1 MSNDF
6 GITKAV
12 LPTAVQSQSPASV
25 AHPADAEQ
33 AREAAEASANVIGLA
48 ARTRTDGQDP
58 LEKVVD
64 ELNNLVRDLHRE
76 LQFSV
81 DDKSGDTVIKV
92 VDSETDEVVRQI
104 PSEEVVRLRQR
115 LQEVAGVIFQDS
127 A

>member
-6 GITKAV
+6 GTIKAV
-12 LPTAVQSQSPASV
+12 LPPVAQTSLPAPVGREVNTDRSQNAPATV
-25 AHPADAEQ
+25 RQAEKT
-33 AREAAEASANVIGLA
+33 EEASA
-48 ARTRTDGQDP
+48 P
-58 LEKVVD
+58 LNEVVS

-81 DDKSGDTVIKV
+81 DDESGETTIKV
-92 VDSETDEVVRQI
+92 VDSKTDEVVRQI

-115 LQEVAGVIFQDS
+115 LEEAAGVIFRDS

>member
-6 GITKAV
+6 GTIKAV
-12 LPTAVQSQSPASV
+12 LPPVAQTSPTAHVKRLGEGDRPAGG
-25 AHPADAEQ
+25 HADVEKAAKAEKT
-33 AREAAEASANVIGLA
+33 RE
-48 ARTRTDGQDP
+48 P
-58 LEKVVD
+58 LNEVVS

-81 DDKSGDTVIKV
+81 DDKSGEPVIKV
-92 VDSETDEVVRQI
+92 VDSKTDEVVRQI

-115 LQEVAGVIFQDS
+115 LEEAAGVIFRDS

>member
-6 GITKAV
+6 GTIKAV
-12 LPTAVQSQSPASV
+12 LPPVAQTSPTAHVRRLGDGHQASGSPA
-25 AHPADAEQ
+25 A
-33 AREAAEASANVIGLA
+33 
-48 ARTRTDGQDP
+48 
-58 LEKVVD
+58 LEKTEKAGETREPLNEVVS

-81 DDKSGDTVIKV
+81 DVESGETMIKV
-92 VDSETDEVVRQI
+92 VDSKTDEVVRQI

-115 LQEVAGVIFQDS
+115 LEEAAGVIFRDS

>member
-6 GITKAV
+6 GTLKAV
-12 LPTAVQSQSPASV
+12 LPPVAQTSPASHGKRLGQDSQSV
-25 AHPADAEQ
+25 AAPAVVEKAEQ
-33 AREAAEASANVIGLA
+33 AEKAEEPRE
-48 ARTRTDGQDP
+48 P
-58 LEKVVD
+58 LNEVVS

-81 DDKSGDTVIKV
+81 DDKSGETVIKV

-115 LQEVAGVIFQDS
+115 LEQAAGVIFRDS

>member
-6 GITKAV
+6 GTIKAV
-12 LPTAVQSQSPASV
+12 LPPVAQTSPPAPVRREDNTDRSQNAPATLRQ
-25 AHPADAEQ
+25 AEK
-33 AREAAEASANVIGLA
+33 AEEVSE
-48 ARTRTDGQDP
+48 P
-58 LEKVVD
+58 LNEVVS

-81 DDKSGDTVIKV
+81 DDESGETMIKV
-92 VDSETDEVVRQI
+92 VDSKTDEVVRQI

-115 LQEVAGVIFQDS
+115 LEEAAGVIFRDS

>member
-6 GITKAV
+6 GTIKAV
-12 LPTAVQSQSPASV
+12 LPPVAQTSP
-25 AHPADAEQ
+25 PAPVGREINTQRPQNAPDALKQTEK
-33 AREAAEASANVIGLA
+33 AEETSE
-48 ARTRTDGQDP
+48 P
-58 LEKVVD
+58 LNEVVF

-92 VDSETDEVVRQI
+92 VDSKTDEVVREI

-115 LQEVAGVIFQDS
+115 LEEAAGVIFRDS

>member
-6 GITKAV
+6 GTIKAV
-12 LPTAVQSQSPASV
+12 LPPVAQTSPTAHVKRSGENDQLPGVPAAV
-25 AHPADAEQ
+25 TTTGKAEET
-33 AREAAEASANVIGLA
+33 RE
-48 ARTRTDGQDP
+48 P
-58 LEKVVD
+58 LNEVVS

-81 DDKSGDTVIKV
+81 DDKSGETVIKV

-104 PSEEVVRLRQR
+104 PSEEVVRLRQH
-115 LQEVAGVIFQDS
+115 LEEAAGVIFRDT

>member
-6 GITKAV
+6 GTIKAV
-12 LPTAVQSQSPASV
+12 LPPVAQTSPPAHVKRSGDDNTAPVAPAV
-25 AHPADAEQ
+25 AEKAEKTEE
-33 AREAAEASANVIGLA
+33 ARE
-48 ARTRTDGQDP
+48 P
-58 LEKVVD
+58 LNEVVS

-81 DDKSGDTVIKV
+81 DDKSGETVIKV
-92 VDSETDEVVRQI
+92 VDSKTDEVVRQI

-115 LQEVAGVIFQDS
+115 LEDVAGVIFRDS

>member
-6 GITKAV
+6 GTIKAV
-12 LPTAVQSQSPASV
+12 LPPVAQTSPTAHAKRSGDDNSVPVAPAV
-25 AHPADAEQ
+25 AEKAEKTDK
-33 AREAAEASANVIGLA
+33 AEETRE
-48 ARTRTDGQDP
+48 P
-58 LEKVVD
+58 LNEVVS

-76 LQFSV
+76 LQFSI

-92 VDSETDEVVRQI
+92 VDSRTDEVVRQI

-115 LQEVAGVIFQDS
+115 LEDAAGVIFRDS

>member
-6 GITKAV
+6 GTIKAV
-12 LPTAVQSQSPASV
+12 LPFAQTSPSAQVNRSGQDNQSV
-25 AHPADAEQ
+25 AAPAVVEKTEQ
-33 AREAAEASANVIGLA
+33 AEKAEEPRE
-48 ARTRTDGQDP
+48 P
-58 LEKVVD
+58 LNEMVS

-81 DDKSGDTVIKV
+81 DDKSGETVIKV
-92 VDSETDEVVRQI
+92 VDSKTDEVVRQI

-115 LQEVAGVIFQDS
+115 LEHAAGVIFRDS